1 MATTARGSYLSAR
14 TSAKSSS
21 SAFLRPPPVALGGM
35 RRILRPSAAIRSRS
49 EAAACWLAEQI
60 DVAEQPAGWRGRFG
74 RFGGNP
80 GLYRQSRE
88 GFGQIPSAIRA
99 IFYHG
104 RVCGLLAPISG
115 STAAPF
121 ERNNITTLGT
131 DFGAPGSLDLG
142 SRPPMRQPTLSR

>member
-1 MATTARGSYLSAR
+1 
-14 TSAKSSS
+14 
-21 SAFLRPPPVALGGM
+21 M

-60 DVAEQPAGWRGRFG
+60 DVAEQPAAWRGRFG

-99 IFYHG
+99 IFYYG
-104 RVCGLLAPISG
+104 RACGLLAPISG
-115 STAAPF
+115 STAAPSLSG
-121 ERNNITTLGT
+121 TTSRRW
-131 DFGAPGSLDLG
+131 APTSGRPASLG
-142 SRPPMRQPTLSR
+142 SRLAAANAATNLIPVRRTGILAGGQ

>member
-1 MATTARGSYLSAR
+1 MATPARGSYLSAR
-14 TSAKSSS
+14 ASAKSSS
-21 SAFLRPPPVALGGM
+21 RAFLRPPPVALGWM

-88 GFGQIPSAIRA
+88 GFGQTRA
-99 IFYHG
+99 QY
-104 RVCGLLAPISG
+104 
-115 STAAPF
+115 
-121 ERNNITTLGT
+121 ER
-131 DFGAPGSLDLG
+131 FF
-142 SRPPMRQPTLSR
+142 